1 MLDLVFPKENALIQL
16 PVLLRNTPAGKAT
29 YTKLAPVGHRN
40 DTPVIVGFDIIKQGF
55 FSLDPDGD
63 YLHFHYEL
71 KRE

>member
-1 MLDLVFPKENALIQL
+1 MLDLSFPKENALIQL

-29 YTKLAPVGHRN
+29 YTKLGL
-40 DTPVIVGFDIIKQGF
+40 DIIKQGL

-71 KRE
+71 K